1 MQVVFCFEIHIRSG
15 MQSKYHPRA
24 KDLADSY
31 MVTWMRVADVTVLSV
46 GALTFSSDPRFS
58 VIHVPRSVEDNNK
71 NTITDGGSI
80 AMHSKAISGLD
91 WMDGRILLGKLV
103 LLT

>member
-1 MQVVFCFEIHIRSG
+1 MKKLEPKNTIL
-15 MQSKYHPRA
+15 RA

-58 VIHVPRSVEDNNK
+58 VIHVPRLVEDINNTTHHIYCIIYW
-71 NTITDGGSI
+71 TIYLTIYCIICCKWCS
-80 AMHSKAISGLD
+80 LN
-91 WMDGRILLGKLV
+91 LV
-103 LLT
+103 LILKTEQTPTLG